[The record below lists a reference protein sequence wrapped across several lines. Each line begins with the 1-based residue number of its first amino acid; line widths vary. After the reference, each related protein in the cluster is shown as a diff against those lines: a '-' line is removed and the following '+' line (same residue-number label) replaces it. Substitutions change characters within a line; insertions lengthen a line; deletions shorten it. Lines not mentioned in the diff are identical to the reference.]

1 MPHFTPDSFRNCHLG
16 LLLGRAALLK
26 DRIID
31 THMEPHGVT
40 AAQFKVLI
48 IMAQFGVDTPAELC
62 RNLSLDSGSMTR
74 MLDRLEAKGLLV
86 RERSCSDRRV
96 VNLSLTPR
104 GSEVAAQIPHVLSEV
119 LNDHLRGFSPKEFDQ
134 LLDLLRRFIANGEAL
149 AEANKAAPGPQLV
162 VQERDPEENND
173 NNPS

>member
-1 MPHFTPDSFRNCHLG
+1 MKHFTPDNFQNCHLG

-62 RNLSLDSGSMTR
+62 RHLSLDSGSMTR
-74 MLDRLEAKGLLV
+74 MLDRLEQKGLLA
-86 RERSCSDRRV
+86 RQRSEGDRRQV
-96 VNLSLTPR
+96 
-104 GSEVAAQIPHVLSEV
+104 
-119 LNDHLRGFSPKEFDQ
+119 
-134 LLDLLRRFIANGEAL
+134 
-149 AEANKAAPGPQLV
+149 QLV
-162 VQERDPEENND
+162 LTVEGQRLADMLPEIGANAMNQLAGALDPEELQTLERILKKILVAAGD
-173 NNPS
+173 SITLLRVGDK

>member
-1 MPHFTPDSFRNCHLG
+1 MKHFTPENFLHCHLG

-31 THMEPHGVT
+31 THMEPHGIT

-74 MLDRLEAKGLLV
+74 MLDRLEQKGFLA
-86 RERSCSDRRV
+86 RKRSEGDRRQV
-96 VNLSLTPR
+96 QLVLTVD
-104 GSEVAAQIPHVLSEV
+104 GQ
-119 LNDHLRGFSPKEFDQ
+119 
-134 LLDLLRRFIANGEAL
+134 AL
-149 AEANKAAPGPQLV
+149 ADRLPYIGAEAMNELAGAISAQELDTLEQILKKILLAAG
-162 VQERDPEENND
+162 DPITVLRVGD
-173 NNPS
+173 K